1 MLASNLK
8 KILLTVLLLSI
19 ALISSGQRLGLDILY
34 GKQVAELPFKLENG
48 FIIVKVHFNNTLPL
62 KFIFDTGAEHSILF
76 HKAYADLLGVEYS
89 KRIEI
94 RGSDMS
100 TSQYALIA
108 RDISMRLEDQIPV
121 KRDVL
126 VLEES
131 LQLFQESLGFDIDG
145 IIGGSF
151 FRGLV
156 VHFDYGKE
164 KIRFFH
170 PEKFIPPKRG
180 YTVFDITV
188 KSNKPYF
195 VTQSIMSNN
204 DTLNT
209 KLLID
214 TGAAIPF
221 LLHANT
227 DSSIVIP
234 EFVIKGTIGQGLSGN
249 LMGYVGK
256 INELKFGKFQFRQI
270 LTLFQDIGFI
280 RKENITL
287 TRNGIIGNE
296 LLSRFSIYIDYLREK
311 IYMKAEKKYNDD
323 FEYDKSGLIVFAFG
337 PNLRQ
342 FFVKEVFE
350 NTPAFE
356 ADIRSG
362 DVIKRI
368 GIWKDRS
375 WTLSKISKLM
385 QKKDGKTIRMVIE
398 RNGTKLKKRFKLRD
412 FFKESP

>member
-1 MLASNLK
+1 MRKYLF
-8 KILLTVLLLSI
+8 TVLLSSLVALSY
-19 ALISSGQRLGLDILY
+19 GQRLGLDILY

-48 FIIVKVHFNNTLPL
+48 FITVKVHFNNTLPL

-76 HKAYADLLGVEYS
+76 HKAYADLLQIEYS

-94 RGSDMS
+94 RGSDLS
-100 TSQYALIA
+100 TSQFALIA
-108 RDISMRLEDQIPV
+108 RDIYMTLEDQRPV
-121 KRDVL
+121 LRDVL

-156 VHFDYGKE
+156 VHFDFAKE
-164 KIRFFH
+164 KIKFFH
-170 PEKFIPPKRG
+170 PEKFSAPKKG
-180 YTVFDITV
+180 YTEFDITV
-188 KSNKPYF
+188 KNNKPYL
-195 VTQSIMSNN
+195 VTQSIMTTL

-221 LLHANT
+221 LLHSNT

-234 EFVIKGTIGQGLSGN
+234 DYVIKGTIGQGLSGT

-256 INELKFGKFQFRQI
+256 INELKFGSFTFKQI
-270 LTLFQDIGFI
+270 LTLFQDLAFI
-280 RKENITL
+280 REENISL

-296 LLSRFSIYIDYLREK
+296 LLSRFSFYIDYLREK

-323 FEYDKSGLIVFAFG
+323 FEYDKSGLIIFAFG
-337 PNLRQ
+337 NNLRQ
-342 FFVKEVFE
+342 FYVKEVFE
-350 NTPAFE
+350 NTPAKE
-356 ADIRSG
+356 ADIRPG
-362 DVIKRI
+362 DIIKRI
-368 GIWKDRS
+368 GIWKDKS

-385 QKKDGKTIRMVIE
+385 QKRDGKTIRMVIE
-398 RNGTKLKKRFKLRD
+398 RNGTKMKKTFKLRD
-412 FFKESP
+412 FFKEKDQNR

>member
-1 MLASNLK
+1 MHLWNFK
-8 KILLTVLLLSI
+8 KYLFTSLILSFALLC
-19 ALISSGQRLGLDILY
+19 SGQRLGLDILY
-34 GKQVAELPFKLENG
+34 GKKVAELPIKLENG
-48 FIIVKVHFNNTLPL
+48 FITVKVHFNNTLPL

-76 HKAYADLLGVEYS
+76 HKSYADLLQIEYS

-94 RGSDMS
+94 RGSDLS
-100 TSQYALIA
+100 ASQYALIA
-108 RDISMRLEDQIPV
+108 RDVYMRLEDQIPV

-156 VHFDYGKE
+156 VHLDYGKE
-164 KIRFFH
+164 KIRLFH
-170 PEKFIPPKRG
+170 PETFVPPNKG
-180 YTVFDITV
+180 YSKFDITV

-195 VTQSIMSNN
+195 NVQSIMSNN

-221 LLHANT
+221 LLHSNT

-256 INELKFGKFQFRQI
+256 IKELKFGKFTFKQI
-270 LTLFQDIGFI
+270 LTLFQDLAFI

-311 IYMKAEKKYNDD
+311 IYLKAERKYNEE
-323 FEYDKSGLIVFAFG
+323 FEYDKSGLIIFAFG

-342 FFVKEVFE
+342 FYVKEVFE

-362 DVIKRI
+362 DIIKRI

-375 WTLSKISKLM
+375 WTLAKITKLM
-385 QKKDGKTIRMVIE
+385 QKRDGKTIRMVIE
-398 RNGTKLKKRFKLRD
+398 RNGTRLKKSFKLRD
-412 FFKESP
+412 FFKESQ

>member
-1 MLASNLK
+1 MFSLHAK
-8 KILLTVLLLSI
+8 KYLLTAFILSLAVL
-19 ALISSGQRLGLDILY
+19 SSGQRLGLDILY

-48 FIIVKVHFNNTLPL
+48 FITVKVHFNNTLPL

-76 HKAYADLLGVEYS
+76 HRAYADLLQIEYS

-94 RGSDMS
+94 RGSDLS
-100 TSQYALIA
+100 SSQYALIA
-108 RDISMRLEDQIPV
+108 RDVIMRLEDQIPV

-156 VHFDYGKE
+156 VQIDYGKE
-164 KIRFFH
+164 KIKLYH
-170 PEKFIPPKRG
+170 PEKFIPPKKG
-180 YTVFDITV
+180 YSVFDISV
-188 KSNKPYF
+188 KNNKPYF
-195 VTQSIMSNN
+195 NAQSIMSTN

-221 LLHANT
+221 LLHSNT

-234 EFVIKGTIGQGLSGN
+234 EFVIKGTIGQGLSGT

-256 INELKFGKFQFRQI
+256 INELKFGEFNFKQI
-270 LTLFQDIGFI
+270 LTLFQDLTFI
-280 RKENITL
+280 RKENISL
-287 TRNGIIGNE
+287 NRNGIIGNE

-311 IYMKAEKKYNDD
+311 IYLKAEKKYNQE
-323 FEYDKSGLIVFAFG
+323 FEYDKSGLIIFAFG
-337 PNLRQ
+337 TNLRQ
-342 FFVKEVFE
+342 FYVKEVFE

-356 ADIRSG
+356 ADIRPG
-362 DVIKRI
+362 DIIKRI
-368 GIWKDRS
+368 GIWRDRS
-375 WTLSKISKLM
+375 WTLAKITKLM
-385 QKKDGKTIRMVIE
+385 QKRDGKTIRMVIE
-398 RNGTKLKKRFKLRD
+398 RNGTRINKSFKLRD
-412 FFKESP
+412 FFKESQ